1 MQVSE
6 MKTGTKAMLLIG
18 LIILIDQVTKLW
30 IKTHFSMGQEVN
42 IFGEWFKIHF
52 TENNG
57 MAFGMEFGGAAGKV
71 ALSLFRIVAVSAI
84 GWYIYKMVKAG
95 EESLGVIL
103 GISAIFAGALGN
115 ILDSLYYG
123 VLFGES
129 SWLQVAEFMP
139 KGGGYAAPLFGRVVD
154 MLYFPLIEGTFPS
167 WMPLWGGEEFMF
179 FRPVF
184 NFADSSITLG
194 VTYMILFQ
202 RNFFKRL

>member
-30 IKTHFSMGQEVN
+30 IKTHLSMGQEVN